1 MVRIQILFQHTSS
14 QINSNDQ
21 LFLFKPTTL
30 LLKNEK
36 KKRKA
41 EQKEKIEVV
50 EEEEMRGKVREYS
63 AFSQQSNPHSPV
75 TSLQLKTSVQP
86 KEGERNQR
94 KERGRREEEEDTT
107 QGCRT

>member
-41 EQKEKIEVV
+41 EQKEKIEEV

-63 AFSQQSNPHSPV
+63 AFSQQSNPNPHSPV

-86 KEGERNQR
+86 KEGER
-94 KERGRREEEEDTT
+94 KERGRRHNTGVQELLMS
-107 QGCRT
+107 R